1 MFKRGMDNK
10 GQLSVEYLLL
20 LVVIFVVFGAMI
32 TYLIGPSI
40 DSANDISRVSAAS
53 NAVNSIANAANIIYS
68 NGPNSKRTVQVYI
81 PANTTITLNDSSGN
95 LPGSVNAYVN
105 LSNGSIKT
113 ISATTSWRFV
123 PNTCNSGGDY
133 TVTIWWLNSNW
144 RMQTSLV
151 KN

>member
-53 NAVNSIANAANIIYS
+53 NAVNSIANAANLVYS
-68 NGPNSKRTVQVYI
+68 NGPNSKRTLQVYI
-81 PANTTITLNDSSGN
+81 PDNTVITCNYTGWTSTN
-95 LPGSVNAYVN
+95 GSVNAYVT
-105 LSNGSIKT
+105 LSNGSIET
-113 ISATTSWRFV
+113 ITSPTFWRLD
-123 PNTCNSGGDY
+123 PNTYNSPGY
-133 TVTIWWLNSNW
+133 HTVVLSWGNSNW
-144 RMQTSLV
+144 RIQNSMT
-151 KN
+151 